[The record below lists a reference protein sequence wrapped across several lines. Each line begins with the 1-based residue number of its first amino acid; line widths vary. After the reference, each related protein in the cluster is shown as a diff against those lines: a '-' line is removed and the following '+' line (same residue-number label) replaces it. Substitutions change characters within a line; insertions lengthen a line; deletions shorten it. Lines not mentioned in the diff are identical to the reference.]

1 MADTLIP
8 VKAKYTGT
16 DVTSLGE
23 YASGEKI
30 PVTYIPTGASGTT
43 VSLGDHGHSGMVTTA
58 TTNTFT
64 KAQIPSTETATISTT
79 KTLHF
84 DTYQNFILTLGSGVN
99 TLANPTTEVGNVGQ
113 TGTII
118 FIQPSSGAA
127 GSVATATD
135 YETVGGVALA
145 LSATNSQYDVVP
157 YIIKADNSILLGNP
171 QLNFA

>member
-23 YASGEKI
+23 YATSEKI
-30 PVTYIPTGASGTT
+30 PKLWIDSDLA
-43 VSLGDHGHSGMVTTA
+43 DKTA
-58 TTNTFT
+58 TNSWTGS
-64 KAQIPSTETATISTT
+64 QVPSTETATISTS
-79 KTLHF
+79 KTLNF
-84 DTYQNFILTLGSGVN
+84 DTKQNFILTLGSGVN
-99 TLANPTTEVGNVGQ
+99 TLANPTTEAGNIGQ

-118 FIQPSSGAA
+118 FIQPATGLA
-127 GSVATATD
+127 GSVATAAD
-135 YETVGGVALA
+135 YETVGGVALT
-145 LSATNSQYDVVP
+145 LSATNGQYDVVP